1 MSVTGVEEMLQN
13 IAKLEGNGEK
23 YGREAVR
30 EGAETFSKILEKNTA
45 NDMGDLAQSV
55 DKTGIRGAGKGNLEI
70 AVGYNTEHGWR
81 AHFPN
86 DGTAHQRPQHF
97 KEESVEE
104 ARGPVQQIFVEKLK
118 GVMDL

>member
-1 MSVTGVEEMLQN
+1 MTVTGVEDMLQN
-13 IAKLEGNGEK
+13 INKLQGNGEK

-30 EGAETFSKILEKNTA
+30 KGAETFEKIIEKNTA
-45 NDMGDLAQSV
+45 KNEGELARSV
-55 DKTGIRGAGKGNLEI
+55 DKTGIRGAGKGGLEI
-70 AVGYNTEHGWR
+70 AVGYNQKHGWR

-86 DGTAHQRPQHF
+86 DGTVYQRPQHF